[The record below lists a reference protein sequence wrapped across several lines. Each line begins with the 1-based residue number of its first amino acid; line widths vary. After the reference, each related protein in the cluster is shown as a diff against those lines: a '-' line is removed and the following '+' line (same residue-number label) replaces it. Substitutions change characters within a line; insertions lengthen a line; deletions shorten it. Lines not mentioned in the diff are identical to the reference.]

1 MVLDTTSRI
10 LQKPATVNS
19 LNNTTPCHE
28 NSRRSVICCQFL
40 SFFHSLFIILSV
52 TQLPIHDAT
61 NEWIPTKI
69 QKGVAFSNMTLGAN
83 QA

>member
-10 LQKPATVNS
+10 LQKSATVNS
-19 LNNTTPCHE
+19 INNTTPCPE
-28 NSRRSVICCQFL
+28 NSRRSVIYCQFL
-40 SFFHSLFIILSV
+40 SFFHSLFILLSV

-69 QKGVAFSNMTLGAN
+69 QKDVAFSNMTLGAN

>member
-10 LQKPATVNS
+10 LQKSATFNS
-19 LNNTTPCHE
+19 INNTTPCHE

-40 SFFHSLFIILSV
+40 SFFHSLFIFLSV

-69 QKGVAFSNMTLGAN
+69 QKDVALSNMTLGAN